1 MSRIWANFW
10 AHWNKNFDRNI
21 RKKPLTVEVVI
32 NLNRILHTLQQT
44 FWPEKKKKRWKRF
57 WTQKNSWLQILIFI
71 FRDDKDGGEGFWT
84 TKMKFVYE
92 FGEGRFVPCYTYE
105 KPKPVP
111 LGTFDAVVSSYMETN
126 TYVLHT
132 FSHR

>member
-1 MSRIWANFW
+1 MQTDG
-10 AHWNKNFDRNI
+10 K
-21 RKKPLTVEVVI
+21 
-32 NLNRILHTLQQT
+32 RILMA
-44 FWPEKKKKRWKRF
+44 KS
-57 WTQKNSWLQILIFI
+57 NWLQILIFI